1 MQSQMARMGENGRVV
16 IPVQI
21 REAMGLKPGEALQV
35 SLDEEGLRIQ
45 TLRQQIAQAQAVVRK
60 LFGPGRSLSKELIAE
75 RRLEA
80 KREEEE
86 FG

>member
-1 MQSQMARMGENGRVV
+1 MQSLTTRLGENGRIV
-16 IPVQI
+16 IPAPI
-21 REAMGLKPGEALQV
+21 RETMGLTPGDTLNI
-35 SLDEEGLRIQ
+35 SLDEDGLRIQ
-45 TLRQQIAQAQAVVRK
+45 TIRQQIARAQAIMRK
-60 LFGPGRSLSKELIAE
+60 HASPGRCISDELIAE

>member
-1 MQSQMARMGENGRVV
+1 MQSQTTRMGENGRIV
-16 IPVQI
+16 IPIHI
-21 REAMGLKPGEALQV
+21 REAMGIKPGDVLNV
-35 SLDEEGLRIQ
+35 SLDEDGLRVQ
-45 TLRQQIAQAQAVVRK
+45 TQRQQIAQAQAVVRK
-60 LFGPGRSLSKELIAE
+60 LFGPGRSLSQELIAE

>member
-1 MQSQMARMGENGRVV
+1 MQSITTRMGENGRIV
-16 IPVQI
+16 IPASI
-21 REAMGLKPGEALQV
+21 RETMGLKPGDALQV

-45 TLRQQIAQAQAVVRK
+45 TIRQQIAQAQAIVRK

>member
-1 MQSQMARMGENGRVV
+1 MGENGRIV
-16 IPVQI
+16 IPAPI
-21 REAMGLKPGEALQV
+21 REAMGLKPGDRLEL
-35 SLDEEGLRIQ
+35 SIDEDGLRIQ
-45 TLRQQIAQAQAVVRK
+45 TAQQQIARAQAVVRK
-60 LFGPGRSLSKELIAE
+60 IFGPGRSLSKELIAE

>member
-1 MQSQMARMGENGRVV
+1 MQSQMVRMGENGRVV
-16 IPVQI
+16 IPAPI
-21 REAMGLKPGEALQV
+21 REAMGLKPGAALHL

-45 TLRQQIAQAQAVVRK
+45 TVRQQIARAQAVVRK
-60 LFGPGRSLSKELIAE
+60 LFGPGRSLSAELIAE